1 MRKDRVYVL
10 GSLALFLW
18 MCMTYFLFVHSPNA
32 ERAVRRRLGLNPIA
46 ASDGNQVA
54 NAADNSIDALAK
66 RVDAFDHKLKSKS
79 EDASRILEE
88 AREELDEA
96 SQILK
101 KIRGAVKLHIES
113 PPGLIQTTTPKVLS
127 VISSM
132 YW

>member
-1 MRKDRVYVL
+1 
-10 GSLALFLW
+10 
-18 MCMTYFLFVHSPNA
+18 MTYFLFVHSPNA

-66 RVDAFDHKLKSKS
+66 RVDAFDRRLKSKS

-96 SQILK
+96 GQILK
-101 KIRGAVKLHIES
+101 KIRGAVKLHKES
-113 PPGLIQTTTPKVLS
+113 LPALIQTTSKSIQFQSRYVGT
-127 VISSM
+127 
-132 YW
+132 

>member
-32 ERAVRRRLGLNPIA
+32 ERAVRRRFGLNPIA
-46 ASDGNQVA
+46 ASDGND
-54 NAADNSIDALAK
+54 AADNSIDALAK
-66 RVDAFDHKLKSKS
+66 RVDAFDHRLKSKS

-101 KIRGAVKLHIES
+101 KIRGAVKLHKES
-113 PPGLIQTTTPKVLS
+113 PQALFQTTTPKVCT
-127 VISSM
+127 
-132 YW
+132 YYN

>member
-46 ASDGNQVA
+46 AASDGNEVA
-54 NAADNSIDALAK
+54 VAADNSIDALAK
-66 RVDAFDHKLKSKS
+66 RVDAFDHRLKSKS

-101 KIRGAVKLHIES
+101 KIRGAVKLHKES
-113 PPGLIQTTTPKVLS
+113 PQALFQTTTPKVLS
-127 VISSM
+127 IISM